1 MSTRQKR
8 QSKPKASVPAA
19 PPTPTTPLDAE
30 RQPQYLPASALL
42 KNVTRALAL
51 ILIAGV
57 ASPVSQLN
65 LSPVFGSIPAS
76 LHHQQAMTLTA
87 LGGLGVRRL
96 LKGYL
101 SVDVS
106 AWVTVLAYWIPLI
119 QCYLFPHSTQLG
131 IDYGPLIVESLTY
144 FPLLFLSM
152 YAVSDLLDTV
162 DFSRWDL
169 PSALGDAILPMSS
182 YIGVSFIARIFGGLL
197 PTVIGQ
203 HVYLTRVGFQMLLA
217 SASAFITPSKLL
229 FLAFPAI
236 LHTLWINPHNP
247 ADQAFQSANSTLVA
261 THNYTIL
268 ARQESLT
275 GYVSVVENYADNAFR
290 LMRCDHSL
298 LGGEWLVTPESYKK
312 GQRQKESIFAVFV
325 LLEAVRLVE
334 NPELEPIGSIP
345 RALDVKPTPESEKS
359 ALVIGLGIGTAP
371 NALIKH
377 GLNTTIVELDPV
389 VHKYATEFFGLSP
402 EHTAV
407 ISDAVR
413 YVADTS
419 VSAPKS
425 YDYIIHDVFTGGAE
439 PVYLFTT
446 EFMQGLHALLKDD
459 GVVAINYAG
468 DLTLGS
474 TKLVLNTIHAVFPA
488 CRLFRDTAAPD
499 DHKEG
504 DSDFINMVI
513 FCVKNDLGMGK
524 KAIGFRKATQKDFL
538 GSLARRNFLQPRE
551 ELEVKY
557 EYTEGAE
564 VMGRAD
570 VAELEAYHE
579 EGAVSHWKIMRSVL
593 PAGVWEMW

>member
-8 QSKPKASVPAA
+8 QSKPKVAAA
-19 PPTPTTPLDAE
+19 PPTTITTKEVEP
-30 RQPQYLPASALL
+30 QPQYLPASTVL
-42 KNVTRALAL
+42 KNVARAVAL
-51 ILIAGV
+51 IVIAGF

-65 LSPVFGSIPAS
+65 LSPVFGGIPAS

-87 LGGLGVRRL
+87 LAGLGVRRL
-96 LKGYL
+96 LKGYV

-106 AWVTVLAYWIPLI
+106 AWVTVLAYWTPLI
-119 QCYLFPHSTQLG
+119 QYFLFPHSTELG

-152 YAVSDLLDTV
+152 YAISDLLDTV

-169 PSALGDAILPMSS
+169 PSTLGDAILPMTS
-182 YIGVSFIARIFGGLL
+182 YVGVSFFSRFFGALL
-197 PTVIGQ
+197 PAFVGQ
-203 HVYLTRVGFQMLLA
+203 HVYLTRIGFQMLLA
-217 SASAFITPSKLL
+217 SASAFVTPSKLL

-236 LHTLWINPHNP
+236 LHTLWMNPHHSS
-247 ADQAFQSANSTLVA
+247 DHAFQKANATLVA
-261 THNYTIL
+261 TQNYTIL

-298 LGGEWLVTPESYKK
+298 LGGEWLVTPDSYKK

-334 NPELEPIGSIP
+334 DPELEPIKSVP
-345 RALDVKPTPESEKS
+345 RALDVKPIPDSEKS

-371 NALIKH
+371 NALIAH

-389 VHKYATEFFGLSP
+389 VHKYATEYFGLSP
-402 EHTAV
+402 NHTAV

-413 YVADTS
+413 FVADKS
-419 VSAPKS
+419 VSNPKS
-425 YDYIIHDVFTGGAE
+425 YNYIIHDVFTGGAE

-446 EFMQGLHALLKDD
+446 EFMQGLYNLLTDD
-459 GVVAINYAG
+459 GAVAINYAG

-488 CRLFRDTAAPD
+488 CRLFRDSPPPD

-513 FCVKNDLGMGK
+513 FCVKNDNGRGK
-524 KAIGFRKATQKDFL
+524 KAVGFRKSTRKDWL
-538 GSLARRNFLQPRE
+538 GSIARRNFLQPKE
-551 ELEVKY
+551 ELEVQFDY
-557 EYTEGAE
+557 EEGGE
-564 VMGRAD
+564 VMGKAD
-570 VAELEAYHE
+570 VAVLESYHE

>member
-1 MSTRQKR
+1 MSSRQKR
-8 QSKPKASVPAA
+8 QSKPKVAEA
-19 PPTPTTPLDAE
+19 PPAPTSPKDSG
-30 RQPQYLPASALL
+30 RGPQYLPASALL
-42 KNVTRALAL
+42 KNVARAVAL
-51 ILIAGV
+51 VFIAGV

-76 LHHQQAMTLTA
+76 LHHQQAMTLAA
-87 LGGLGVRRL
+87 LGGLGIRRL

-101 SVDVS
+101 SIDVS
-106 AWVTVLAYWIPLI
+106 AWVTVLAYWTPLI

-169 PSALGDAILPMSS
+169 PSALGDAILPMTS
-182 YIGVSFIARIFGGLL
+182 YVGVSFVSRFFGALL
-197 PTVIGQ
+197 PAFVGQ
-203 HVYLTRVGFQMLLA
+203 HVYLTRIGFQMLLA

-236 LHTLWINPHNP
+236 LHTLWLNPHNP
-247 ADQAFQSANSTLVA
+247 AIHALQSANATLVA
-261 THNYTIL
+261 TQNYTIL

-290 LMRCDHSL
+290 VMRCDHSL

-334 NPELEPIGSIP
+334 DPDLKPIKSVP
-345 RALDVKPTPESEKS
+345 RALDVKPTPDSEKS

-371 NALIKH
+371 NALITH

-389 VHKYATEFFGLSP
+389 VHKYATEYFGLLP
-402 EHTAV
+402 NHTAV

-419 VSAPKS
+419 VSKPKS

-439 PVYLFTT
+439 PVSLFTT
-446 EFMQGLHALLKDD
+446 EFMQGLYDLLKDD
-459 GVVAINYAG
+459 GAVAINYAG
-468 DLTLGS
+468 DLALGS

-488 CRLFRDTAAPD
+488 CRLFRDTPAPD
-499 DHKEG
+499 EHKEG

-513 FCVKNDLGMGK
+513 FCVKNDRGKGK
-524 KAIGFRKATQKDFL
+524 KAVGFRKATSKDWL
-538 GSLARRNFLQPRE
+538 GSIARRNFLQPRE
-551 ELEVKY
+551 DYEVIFKY
-557 EYTEGAE
+557 EMGAP

-570 VAELEAYHE
+570 VGELEAYHE

>member
-8 QSKPKASVPAA
+8 QSKPKAPAA
-19 PPTPTTPLDAE
+19 PTTPTTPNNAE
-30 RQPQYLPASALL
+30 RQPKYLPLSALL
-42 KNVTRALAL
+42 KNVTRAMAL
-51 ILIAGV
+51 VLIAGV

-87 LGGLGVRRL
+87 LGGLGIRRL
-96 LKGYL
+96 LKGYV

-106 AWVTVLAYWIPLI
+106 AWVTVFAYWTPLI

-152 YAVSDLLDTV
+152 YAVSDLLDTI
-162 DFSRWDL
+162 DFTRWDL
-169 PSALGDAILPMSS
+169 PSALGDAILPMTS
-182 YIGVSFIARIFGGLL
+182 YVGVSFVARFFSALL
-197 PTVIGQ
+197 PAFVGQ

-247 ADQAFQSANSTLVA
+247 ADHAFQSANATLVA
-261 THNYTIL
+261 TQNYTIL

-345 RALDVKPTPESEKS
+345 RALDIKPTPESEKS

-371 NALIKH
+371 NALMKH

-389 VHKYATEFFGLSP
+389 VHKYATEYFGLLP
-402 EHTAV
+402 DHTAV

-446 EFMQGLHALLKDD
+446 EFMQGLYNLLKDD

-513 FCVKNDLGMGK
+513 FCVKNDHGMGK
-524 KAIGFRKATQKDFL
+524 KAIGFRKSTSKDWL
-538 GSLARRNFLQPRE
+538 GSIARRNFLQPRD
-551 ELEVKY
+551 ELEVKFEY
-557 EYTEGAE
+557 EKGAQ
-564 VMGRAD
+564 VMGKAD